1 MEKVRAVRKVASVAA
16 KGGGGAFALV
26 GTAGALLW
34 AEATLARKTI
44 GVLTEEKPPDATG
57 WYGRGRPGPA
67 LRVALLGDSS
77 AAGYGVNRVEETPG
91 AFLASGLAER
101 ADRRVH
107 LREFAV
113 VGART
118 SDLSSQIDRALPTQP
133 TVAVILIG
141 ANDVTHAVPQ
151 ATSVR
156 HLAEG
161 VRRLREAGVE
171 VVVGTCPDLGTL
183 GPLPPPL
190 KQVARAL
197 SRKLAAAQTVVVIER
212 GGRTVSLGPILG
224 PEFAAAPA
232 LLFGPDQFHPSAN
245 GYRSVAAVLLPSV
258 LAALRLTPQAE
269 ISPEPLRGEGVL
281 PIAAAAVQAVR
292 TPGTELDGTEV
303 AGSRRGVRGLWV
315 EMRHRRRAPQ
325 AEAQA
330 PDANEV
336 IAGG

>member
-1 MEKVRAVRKVASVAA
+1 MQTAGAARKLIPIAAWGSGAVT
-16 KGGGGAFALV
+16 ALV
-26 GTAGALLW
+26 GTAGALLY
-34 AEATLARKTI
+34 AEASLARKTI
-44 GVLTEEKPPDATG
+44 GILTEDKPPDATG

-77 AAGYGVNRVEETPG
+77 AAGYGVFRVEDTPG

-101 ADRRVH
+101 ANRRVH
-107 LREFAV
+107 LREFAK
-113 VGART
+113 VGAQT
-118 SDLSSQIDRALPTQP
+118 TDLAEQIDRALRTQP
-133 TVAVILIG
+133 DVTVILIG
-141 ANDVTHAVPQ
+141 ANDVTHAVPP
-151 ATSVR
+151 AVSVR
-156 HLAEG
+156 HLRDG

-183 GPLPPPL
+183 GPVPPPL
-190 KQVARAL
+190 KQVARL
-197 SRKLAAAQTVVVIER
+197 WSRKMAAAQTVVVIEQ

-232 LLFGPDQFHPSAN
+232 LLFGPDQFHPSAD
-245 GYRSVAAVLLPSV
+245 GYRSVAGVLLPSV
-258 LAALRLTPQAE
+258 LAALRLVPAAE
-269 ISPEPLRGEGVL
+269 ISPQPHRGEGVL
-281 PIAAAAVQAVR
+281 PIGAAAIQAIR

-303 AGSRRGVRGLWV
+303 GGSRRGVRGLWV

-330 PDANEV
+330 PDADEV

>member
-1 MEKVRAVRKVASVAA
+1 VETAAAARKVASVAA
-16 KGGGGAFALV
+16 KGGGGAFALI

-67 LRVALLGDSS
+67 LKVALLGDSS
-77 AAGYGVNRVEETPG
+77 AAGYGVYRVEETPG

-107 LREFAV
+107 LREFAM

-118 SDLSSQIDRALPTQP
+118 SDLTAQIDRALPTQP
-133 TVAVILIG
+133 NVAVILIG

-151 ATSVR
+151 TVSVR

-161 VRRLREAGVE
+161 VRRFREAGVE

-190 KQVARAL
+190 KQVARVL
-197 SRKLAAAQTVVVIER
+197 SRKLAASQTVVVIER

-232 LLFGPDQFHPSAN
+232 LLFGPDQFHPSAD
-245 GYRSVAAVLLPSV
+245 GYRSVAGVLLPSV
-258 LAALRLTPQAE
+258 LAALRRTPRAE
-269 ISPEPLRGEGVL
+269 ISPQPLRGEGVL
-281 PIAAAAVQAVR
+281 PISAAAIQAVR

-303 AGSRRGVRGLWV
+303 GGSRRGVRGLWV

-330 PDANEV
+330 PDADEV

>member
-1 MEKVRAVRKVASVAA
+1 VEKVRAVRKIASVAA
-16 KGGGGAFALV
+16 LGGGGAFAV
-26 GTAGALLW
+26 AGATGALLF
-34 AEATLARKTI
+34 AEATFARKTI
-44 GVLTEEKPPDATG
+44 GVITTEKPPDATG
-57 WYGRGRPGPA
+57 WYGRRRPGPA

-77 AAGYGVNRVEETPG
+77 AAGYGVDRVEETPG

-113 VGART
+113 VGAQA
-118 SDLSSQIDRALPTQP
+118 SDLGPQIDRALPTQP
-133 TVAVILIG
+133 DVAVILIG
-141 ANDVTHAVPQ
+141 ANDVTHAVPRSV
-151 ATSVR
+151 SVR

-161 VRRLREAGVE
+161 VQRLREAGVE

-183 GPLPPPL
+183 GPVPPPL
-190 KQVARAL
+190 KQVARVV
-197 SRKLAAAQTVVVIER
+197 SRRLAAAQTLVVIEK

-232 LLFGPDQFHPSAN
+232 LLFGPDQFHPSAD
-245 GYRSVAAVLLPSV
+245 GYRSAAGVLLPSV

-269 ISPEPLRGEGVL
+269 LSPQPLRGEGVL
-281 PIAAAAVQAVR
+281 PIGAAAVQAVR

-303 AGSRRGVRGLWV
+303 GGSRRGVRGLWV

>member
-1 MEKVRAVRKVASVAA
+1 VEKVRAVRKIASVAA
-16 KGGGGAFALV
+16 LGSGGAFAVV
-26 GTAGALLW
+26 GVAGALLY
-34 AEATLARKTI
+34 AEATLARRTI
-44 GVLTEEKPPDATG
+44 GVLTTEKPPDATG

-67 LRVALLGDSS
+67 LKVALLGDSS

-113 VGART
+113 VGAQT
-118 SDLSSQIDRALPTQP
+118 PDLARQIDRALPTQP
-133 TVAVILIG
+133 HVAVILIG
-141 ANDVTHAVPQ
+141 VNDVTHAVPK
-151 ATSVR
+151 SVSAR

-161 VRRLREAGVE
+161 VRRLREAGIE

-190 KQVARAL
+190 KQVARII
-197 SRKLAAAQTVVVIER
+197 SRRLAAAQTVVVIER

-232 LLFGPDQFHPSAN
+232 LLFGPDQFHPSAD
-245 GYRSVAAVLLPSV
+245 GYRSVAAVLLPSI
-258 LAALRLTPQAE
+258 LAALRLMPQAE
-269 ISPEPLRGEGVL
+269 LSPEPLRGEGVL
-281 PIAAAAVQAVR
+281 PISAAAVQAVR

-303 AGSRRGVRGLWV
+303 GGSRRGVRGLWV

-330 PDANEV
+330 PDAHEV
-336 IAGG
+336 VAGG

>member
-1 MEKVRAVRKVASVAA
+1 MENAGAARKLASLAA
-16 KGGGGAFALV
+16 WGGGTATALA
-26 GTAGALLW
+26 GTAGALLY

-44 GVLTEEKPPDATG
+44 GILTEDKPPDATG

-77 AAGYGVNRVEETPG
+77 AAGYGVFRVEDTPG

-101 ADRRVH
+101 ANRRVH

-113 VGART
+113 VGAQT
-118 SDLSSQIDRALPTQP
+118 SELAAQIDRALATQP
-133 TVAVILIG
+133 DVTVILIG
-141 ANDVTHAVPQ
+141 ANDVTHAVPP
-151 ATSVR
+151 AVSVR
-156 HLAEG
+156 HLREG
-161 VRRLREAGVE
+161 VRRLRDAGIE

-183 GPLPPPL
+183 GPVPPPL
-190 KQVARAL
+190 KQVARIW
-197 SRKLAAAQTVVVIER
+197 SRKMAGAQTVVVIEE

-232 LLFGPDQFHPSAN
+232 LLFGPDQFHPSAD
-245 GYRSVAAVLLPSV
+245 GYRSVAGVLLPSV
-258 LAALRLTPQAE
+258 LAALKLVPTAELAPQAN
-269 ISPEPLRGEGVL
+269 RGEGVL
-281 PIAAAAVQAVR
+281 PIGAAAVQAVR

-330 PDANEV
+330 PDADEV
-336 IAGG
+336 VAGG

>member
-1 MEKVRAVRKVASVAA
+1 MEKVRSVRKIASVAA
-16 KGGGGAFALV
+16 LGGGGAFAVV
-26 GTAGALLW
+26 GAAGALLF

-44 GVLTEEKPPDATG
+44 GVLTTEKPPDATG

-77 AAGYGVNRVEETPG
+77 AAGYGVYRVEDTPG

-113 VGART
+113 VGAQT
-118 SDLSSQIDRALPTQP
+118 SDLGRQIDRALPTQP
-133 TVAVILIG
+133 NVAVILIG

-151 ATSVR
+151 SVSVR

-190 KQVARAL
+190 KQVARVL
-197 SRKLAAAQTVVVIER
+197 SRRLAAAQTMVVIEK

-232 LLFGPDQFHPSAN
+232 LLFGPDQFHPSAD

-258 LAALRLTPQAE
+258 LAALRLTPRAE
-269 ISPEPLRGEGVL
+269 LSPQPLRGEGVL
-281 PIAAAAVQAVR
+281 PISTAAVQAVR

-330 PDANEV
+330 PDADEV